1 MMNNDLPN
9 IAKEYKRTIAGRFM
23 LVEGAKLK
31 DKIAG
36 EDFLVTKKM
45 DGIMLVVF
53 VRDGEVSAYTSH
65 GNAVPGKLPCLQ
77 ELKHIVNQGG
87 INNMTLG
94 AELYATIRDSGRERV
109 CDVAKAIAHPE
120 MHDKLHI
127 APFDI
132 IDIEGEP
139 CEVTHYKEK
148 WTKLHRWFNAG
159 TLVRQV
165 DAIAASGRNEVEKIY
180 NE

>member
-1 MMNNDLPN
+1 MMNNDFPN

-31 DKIAG
+31 DKLSG

-53 VRDGEVSAYTSH
+53 VRDGEVSVYTSH

-94 AELYATIRDSGRERV
+94 AELYATLLR
-109 CDVAKAIAHPE
+109 
-120 MHDKLHI
+120 L
-127 APFDI
+127 
-132 IDIEGEP
+132 
-139 CEVTHYKEK
+139 
-148 WTKLHRWFNAG
+148 
-159 TLVRQV
+159 
-165 DAIAASGRNEVEKIY
+165 
-180 NE
+180 